1 MTAIEINPGDIVKF
15 KGGHERFRVLAVDHD
30 AVYAPAI
37 YPRIV
42 MVADVLTLKSL
53 DYDTPPTTG
62 TVADGV
68 WVYERITREG

>member
-1 MTAIEINPGDIVKF
+1 MSIEINPGDIVKF

-53 DYDTPPTTG
+53 DYDTPATTG
-62 TVADGV
+62 THANDV
-68 WVYERITREG
+68 WVYERTIKED